1 MALSFNQYALKVQR
15 LDKIL
20 AHKAAPKVSEWA
32 SYGNYRKVTQ
42 NPHFLEKCNRGTKG
56 NFSKIPQ
63 KVAFASKAQNY
74 SPANGI
80 IL

>member
-1 MALSFNQYALKVQR
+1 MEM
-15 LDKIL
+15 IL
-20 AHKAAPKVSEWA
+20 AQTTAPKVSEWA

-42 NPHFLEKCNRGTKG
+42 NPHFLENCEGGTKG

-74 SPANGI
+74 YPANGI